1 MYDSIETPL
10 KLHRSIQVDM
20 SSEAIAQRLREAG
33 ELNRLGESLAR
44 AKPIKAPE
52 WAKSVPMSDSLESDT
67 RCIKDGSQAQ

>member
-1 MYDSIETPL
+1 MYDSIEIPL

-44 AKPIKAPE
+44 AKPIPVPE
-52 WAKSVPMSDSLESDT
+52 WAKSLLTSDSLESET
-67 RCIKDGSQAQ
+67 WRIKDGSQAE